1 MPTRPQSGRH
11 SASCLSDKV
20 RKRHFCPSS
29 AKRRGGRQPSLG
41 IADCA
46 RFVSADDD
54 ELGGLIPSRAT
65 HRALEQLLDTLRDV
79 ESVSKKLQSESL
91 TMVDARALFD
101 GLLEVLPSFS
111 THIVPDAEIV
121 QCPEFETAA
130 VKVLMRPFEREVN
143 DVSQTAGMDG
153 VREDGFADRILKR
166 RKTLT
171 PRKAYDL
178 IAIIPPSSNVVER
191 LFSSARAAL
200 CHEHHRLSPMA
211 LKMVLFLKVNESYW
225 NVSTVTSCI

>member
-1 MPTRPQSGRH
+1 
-11 SASCLSDKV
+11 
-20 RKRHFCPSS
+20 
-29 AKRRGGRQPSLG
+29 
-41 IADCA
+41 
-46 RFVSADDD
+46 
-54 ELGGLIPSRAT
+54 
-65 HRALEQLLDTLRDV
+65 
-79 ESVSKKLQSESL
+79 
-91 TMVDARALFD
+91 MVDARALFD

-171 PRKAYDL
+171 PCKAYDL

-191 LFSSARAAL
+191 LFSSAR
-200 CHEHHRLSPMA
+200 
-211 LKMVLFLKVNESYW
+211 
-225 NVSTVTSCI
+225 

>member
-1 MPTRPQSGRH
+1 MIDQVKRLQATK
-11 SASCLSDKV
+11 L

-79 ESVSKKLQSESL
+79 EPVSKKLQSESL
-91 TMVDARALFD
+91 TMCYRHFRHTLA
-101 GLLEVLPSFS
+101 
-111 THIVPDAEIV
+111 IPDAEIV